1 MTYLE
6 SLRSGLYDAFELSN
20 QVVIIGED
28 IQDPYGGAFK
38 ITKGLSSKFPDR
50 VFNAPISEAGFTGL
64 SVGLAIRG
72 MLPVVEIM
80 FGDFITLCADQI
92 INHMTKFSSMYPGVS
107 VPIVIRTPMGGG
119 RGYGATH
126 SQSLEKLFFGIPNLK
141 IISPSLAH
149 NPGELLKFSILVE
162 TGPLLFIENKTLYS
176 KTLLI
181 NNTEDI
187 YVRTIN
193 EKFPISVLTNTQS
206 EKYDIHVISYGG
218 PSLSIFNI
226 MKKLIEDEISIK
238 SIFPSLISPFELDSI
253 FQEIKDAKK
262 ILIVE
267 DGSEGFNW
275 GSEVACQIYESSFF
289 NLEKPIKRLSAKD
302 EIIPCADKL
311 EKEILVTEEK
321 IEKFIMEL
329 LV

>member
-6 SLRSGLYDAFELSN
+6 SLRSGLYDAFDLSN

-149 NPGELLKFSILVE
+149 NPGELLKFSILAE

-176 KTLLI
+176 KTLFI

-193 EKFPISVLTNTQS
+193 EKFPISVLTNTRS
-206 EKYDIHVISYGG
+206 EKFDIHVISYGG

-226 MKKLIEDEISIK
+226 MKKLIGDEISIK
-238 SIFPSLISPFELDSI
+238 SIFPSLISPFKLDSI
-253 FQEIKDAKK
+253 FQEIKEAKK

-289 NLEKPIKRLSAKD
+289 NLEKPVKRLSAKD
-302 EIIPCADKL
+302 AIIPCADKL

-329 LV
+329 LE